1 MTVIL
6 LRHGVS
12 TSNLGHTLAGRSPGV
27 ELAERGFEQAVALA
41 ERLSQLPIAQIVRS
55 PLLRCERTVAP
66 LAYTIPMDGPVGE
79 LLARTNVSELRPAHI
94 HFRLEAPGYHPIVT
108 HLFRK
113 GDPYLDTDVV
123 YAVKEPLITEFV
135 DRQAGAVAPTG
146 ESMTQ
151 AFYEVRYDFALQ
163 PFAGAAS
170 D

>member
-1 MTVIL
+1 MTDLVG
-6 LRHGVS
+6 RP
-12 TSNLGHTLAGRSPGV
+12 LGG
-27 ELAERGFEQAVALA
+27 VALDIWQTDG
-41 ERLSQLPIAQIVRS
+41 EGLYEAQIPGAEHYMRGLYRTGPDGSYLV
-55 PLLRCERTVAP
+55 RTVAP

-79 LLARTNVSELRPAHI
+79 LLARTNVSEFRPAHI

-163 PFAGAAS
+163 PSVGAAS
-170 D
+170 V